1 MRQYNFEQTRDF
13 RMSPV
18 YIVLYCS
25 KSISYLDHKIWEIF
39 PVKIKETIS
48 FKAFKKEIGKWVPQN
63 FP

>member
-1 MRQYNFEQTRDF
+1 MRQYNFELTRDF

-18 YIVLYCS
+18 YIKAC
-25 KSISYLDHKIWEIF
+25 KSISYLDHKIWEIL

-48 FKAFKKEIGKWVPQN
+48 FNAFKKAIGKWVPQN